1 MTDPETA
8 VDGADPDGDVDYAAL
23 RSYLA
28 DALDDDV
35 TDIRVLSDKLNL
47 ILALSTT
54 ERDPAYVLRRPLK
67 LRHTDLFNPL
77 TAEYGLLKRLDETE
91 IPTQSPVLF
100 CADSSV
106 LGEQF
111 LVARYLDGEPVPLGT
126 DLPERF
132 QTPAARRSVAREI
145 VDTLADVH
153 SLDTS
158 RFEDVCDHRSPGEQ
172 LARETKRLDAAT
184 AVTGRELPQLRAVGE
199 WLRDNVPPS
208 SASPTALV
216 HGDYRP
222 GNLLFAGEETPEL
235 TGVID
240 WESAT
245 LGDPLTELGYLL
257 LRWRDEGDPRPSLDE
272 LDAFDSLD
280 SNSETAEWLRAAN
293 DHGLSP
299 FTSRP
304 GSPSRRELVARY
316 EEQTGFAFENER
328 FHRAHAAFSLATV
341 WEDLRRHDIEAGAD
355 PDPNPWVD
363 YMAAVAASIVDG
375 EFPL

>member
-1 MTDPETA
+1 MTDPET
-8 VDGADPDGDVDYAAL
+8 GTDVAGPAATIDRAAL

-28 DALDDDV
+28 DALDTDV

-47 ILALSTT
+47 ILALSTPET
-54 ERDPAYVLRRPLK
+54 GPTYVLRRPLK

-77 TAEYGLLKRLDETE
+77 SAEYRLLERLDDTV

-100 CADSSV
+100 CEDSSV

-111 LVARYLDGEPVPLGT
+111 LVVTYLDGEPVPLGT
-126 DLPERF
+126 ALPEQFR
-132 QTPAARRSVAREI
+132 TPAARRSVATRI
-145 VDTLADVH
+145 VDTLADIH
-153 SLDTS
+153 SLDTA
-158 RFEDVCDHRSPGEQ
+158 RFEDVCDRRSPAEQ
-172 LARETKRLDAAT
+172 LARETGRLDAAT

-199 WLRDNVPPS
+199 WLQENVPS
-208 SASPTALV
+208 SSPTALV

-222 GNLLFAGEETPEL
+222 GNLLFAGEEMPDL

-257 LRWRDEGDPRPSLDE
+257 LRWRDEGDPTPSLDE
-272 LDAFDSLD
+272 LDALDPNSDAAESLQ
-280 SNSETAEWLRAAN
+280 AVN

-299 FTSRP
+299 FTLCP
-304 GSPSRRELVARY
+304 GSPTRRELVARY
-316 EEQTGFAFENER
+316 EERTGFAFEHEQ

-363 YMAAVAASIVDG
+363 YMTAIAKSVVDG